1 LKGIEIMYT
10 KTIKNIKKEIK
21 MLILQLAPNAKVKD
35 IKKIFKLVNNEKNV
49 ACLVE
54 LLTDLRIFTEIKML
68 NNLVLYFSNE
78 NILWNYDFM

>member
-1 LKGIEIMYT
+1 MTYT
-10 KTIKNIKKEIK
+10 KTIKNIKTEIK

-35 IKKIFKLVNNEKNV
+35 VKKIFKLVNKEKDV

-54 LLTDLRIFTEIKML
+54 LLTDLRIFTEIKMI

>member
-1 LKGIEIMYT
+1 MYT
-10 KTIKNIKKEIK
+10 KTIKNIKNEIK
-21 MLILQLAPNAKVKD
+21 TLILKLAPNANVKD
-35 IKKIFKLVNNEKNV
+35 LNKIFKLVNKEKNV

-78 NILWNYDFM
+78 NILWNYDFE

>member
-1 LKGIEIMYT
+1 MYT
-10 KTIKNIKKEIK
+10 KTIKNIKTEIK

-35 IKKIFKLVNNEKNV
+35 VKKIFKLVNKEKNV

>member
-1 LKGIEIMYT
+1 MYT

-35 IKKIFKLVNNEKNV
+35 IKKIFKLVNHEKDV
-49 ACLVE
+49 VCLVE

>member
-1 LKGIEIMYT
+1 MYT
-10 KTIKNIKKEIK
+10 KTIKNIKTEIK

-54 LLTDLRIFTEIKML
+54 LLTDLRIFDTIKQL
-68 NNLVLYFSNE
+68 NNLILYFSNE
-78 NILWNYDFM
+78 NILWNYDFE

>member
-1 LKGIEIMYT
+1 MT
-10 KTIKNIKKEIK
+10 KTIKNIKTEIK
-21 MLILQLAPNAKVKD
+21 MLILQLAPNAKIKD
-35 IKKIFKLVNNEKNV
+35 IKKIFKLVNHEKNV
-49 ACLVE
+49 VCLVE

>member
-1 LKGIEIMYT
+1 MYT
-10 KTIKNIKKEIK
+10 KTIKNIKTEIK

>member
-1 LKGIEIMYT
+1 MYT
-10 KTIKNIKKEIK
+10 KTIKNIKNEIK
-21 MLILQLAPNAKVKD
+21 TLILQLAPNANVKD
-35 IKKIFKLVNNEKNV
+35 LNKIFKLVNKEKNV

>member
-1 LKGIEIMYT
+1 MYT
-10 KTIKNIKKEIK
+10 KTIKNIKNEIK
-21 MLILQLAPNAKVKD
+21 TLILKLAPNANVKD
-35 IKKIFKLVNNEKNV
+35 LNKIFKLVNKEKNV

>member
-1 LKGIEIMYT
+1 MYT
-10 KTIKNIKKEIK
+10 KTIKNIKNEIK
-21 MLILQLAPNAKVKD
+21 TLILKLAPNANVKD
-35 IKKIFKLVNNEKNV
+35 LNKIFKLVNREKNV

>member
-1 LKGIEIMYT
+1 MYT
-10 KTIKNIKKEIK
+10 KTIKNIKNEIK

-35 IKKIFKLVNNEKNV
+35 IKKIFKLVNHEKDV
-49 ACLVE
+49 VCLVE

>member
-1 LKGIEIMYT
+1 MYT
-10 KTIKNIKKEIK
+10 KTIKNIKTEIK

-35 IKKIFKLVNNEKNV
+35 IKKIFKLVNKEKNV

-78 NILWNYDFM
+78 NILFNYDFI

>member
-1 LKGIEIMYT
+1 MYT
-10 KTIKNIKKEIK
+10 KTIKNIKTEIK

-68 NNLVLYFSNE
+68 NNLVLYFSND

>member
-1 LKGIEIMYT
+1 MYT
-10 KTIKNIKKEIK
+10 KTIKNIKNEIK
-21 MLILQLAPNAKVKD
+21 TLILKLAPNANVKD
-35 IKKIFKLVNNEKNV
+35 LNKIFKLVNKEKNV

-78 NILWNYDFM
+78 NILWNYDFL

>member
-1 LKGIEIMYT
+1 MYT
-10 KTIKNIKKEIK
+10 KTIKNIKTEIK

-35 IKKIFKLVNNEKNV
+35 VKKIFKLVNKEKDV

-68 NNLVLYFSNE
+68 NNLVLYFSND
-78 NILWNYDFM
+78 NILWNYDFI

>member
-1 LKGIEIMYT
+1 MYT

-35 IKKIFKLVNNEKNV
+35 IKKIFKLVNHEKNV

-54 LLTDLRIFTEIKML
+54 LLTELRIFTEIKML